1 MTERTSIPQQR
12 PPKSPALA
20 GILSLIFPGAG
31 SLYLGQFGKAVF
43 YMITLAGLITIQTH
57 SGGQPFKGLMLAAF
71 YIFQFIESINAA
83 RSINQAAAGNEAAGI
98 ETIRAAEDVVP
109 SGSIFWG
116 ITLII
121 LGVLFTMANFEVIS
135 YEHLFDFWPMAVII
149 IGLKMVLDYVRTGN
163 DKKSD

>member
-1 MTERTSIPQQR
+1 MNERTAIPQQR

-31 SLYLGQFGKAVF
+31 TLYIGQFGKAIL
-43 YMITLAGLITIQTH
+43 YMITFAGLITIQTH
-57 SGGQPFKGLMLAAF
+57 SGGQPFKALMLAAF
-71 YIFQFIESINAA
+71 YIFQFIESINATRA
-83 RSINQAAAGNEAAGI
+83 VNLTAAGNEAAGA
-98 ETIRAAEDVVP
+98 ETIHAAEDMVP

-135 YEHLFDFWPMAVII
+135 YEHLFDFWPLAVII
-149 IGLKMVLDYVRTGN
+149 IGLKMILDYVRAGN
-163 DKKSD
+163 EKKSD